1 VDKNFI
7 EIAKYDISQS
17 NRVYKSALLLFED
30 GDYNSSINRA
40 YYAVF
45 HLLCAVLILDG
56 KSFKEHSAVLSEFNK
71 IYLKE
76 KIFTEFS
83 YKMIEKLSRT
93 RNNSDYT
100 DMFWAS
106 KEEAKEQLDNAKLI
120 CDAIQP
126 YINERIKSIDIE

>member
-1 VDKNFI
+1 MDRKFS
-7 EIAKYDISQS
+7 EIAEYNIAKSH
-17 NRVYKSALLLFED
+17 RVYETALLTFKD

-45 HLLCAVLILDG
+45 HMICAVLILEG
-56 KSFKEHSAVLSEFNK
+56 KSYKEHSDVLAEFNRF
-71 IYLKE
+71 YLKD

-83 YKMIEKLSRT
+83 YKMIEKLSRA

-106 KEEAKEQLDNAKLI
+106 ADETIVQLENAKII
-120 CDAIQP
+120 CDAIEP
-126 YINERIKSIDIE
+126 YIKNRIISDG